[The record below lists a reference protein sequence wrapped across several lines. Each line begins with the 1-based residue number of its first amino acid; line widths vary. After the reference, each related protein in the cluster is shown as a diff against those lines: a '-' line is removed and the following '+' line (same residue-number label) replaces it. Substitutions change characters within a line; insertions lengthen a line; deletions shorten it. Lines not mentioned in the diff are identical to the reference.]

1 MARISAETRTRLRAC
16 TVTRR
21 IEDFGLL
28 VAELQ
33 AYFGTTCDNLT
44 PNEALMVA
52 RAVGFGKADIV
63 IVILDSEDTQGQEQA
78 RSILEAAREAG
89 KRTVLIAEAISPI
102 TLHRLLRAG
111 ADEFVPYPLPDGA
124 LTEALN
130 GLKAS
135 LGGHSSG
142 ARGRNSEGKN
152 GRIYA
157 IQSLAG
163 GAGSSTFAVN
173 LAWELANFV
182 QNDQKSVCILDLDL
196 QSGSVATYLDLA
208 RTEKVYE
215 LLSQT
220 SHMDD
225 GAFLSALHNY
235 RDRLHVLTA
244 PAEMLPLDLLIPEEI
259 ERIIA
264 MARQQFDIVIVDMP
278 RAIVHWTEAVLDMS
292 ELYFTLLESDLRS
305 AYNTLRMIRAMRA
318 DGIGLEKFRFIL
330 NRAPRPTDLAARAYT
345 KRMAESLGIEF
356 FLSLPEGGPQIRTA
370 NDQGLPLA
378 EYAPKNPLS
387 KEIRRFARELFNAPE
402 HTVIA
407 AE

>member
-1 MARISAETRTRLRAC
+1 MARISTDPKPRLRAC

-44 PNEALMVA
+44 PSEALMVA

-63 IVILDSEDTQGQEQA
+63 IVILDSEDAQGQEQA
-78 RSILEAAREAG
+78 RSILEAAQEAG
-89 KRTVLIAEAISPI
+89 KKTLLIAEAVSPT

-111 ADEFVPYPLPDGA
+111 ADEFVPYPLPERA
-124 LTEALN
+124 LNEALD
-130 GLKAS
+130 GLKGS
-135 LGGHSSG
+135 LGGHASG
-142 ARGRNSEGKN
+142 ARSRTAAGKD
-152 GRIYA
+152 GRILA

-163 GAGSSTFAVN
+163 GAGGSTFAVN
-173 LAWELANFV
+173 LAWELAGFA
-182 QNDQKSVCILDLDL
+182 QHARKSVCILDLDL
-196 QSGSVATYLDLA
+196 QSGSVATYLDLT

-259 ERIIA
+259 ERVIA

-278 RAIVHWTEAVLDMS
+278 RTIVHWTEAVLDMS
-292 ELYFTLLESDLRS
+292 ELYFTVLESDLRS

-330 NRAPRPTDLAARAYT
+330 NRAPRLTDLAARAYVR
-345 KRMAESLGIEF
+345 RMAESLGIEF
-356 FLSLPEGGPQIRTA
+356 YLTLPDGGSQIRAA

-387 KEIRRFARELFNAPE
+387 KEIRRFAKEILNTTE

>member
-1 MARISAETRTRLRAC
+1 MARISNDDPTRLRAC
-16 TVTRR
+16 TVTQR

-44 PNEALMVA
+44 PSEALTIA
-52 RAVGFGKADIV
+52 RASGFGKADIV
-63 IVILDSEDTQGQEQA
+63 IVILDSEDTKGQEQA
-78 RSILEAAREAG
+78 RSIIEAACQAG
-89 KRTVLIAEAISPI
+89 KKTMLIAEAVSPI
-102 TLHRLLRAG
+102 TLHRMLRAG
-111 ADEFVPYPLPDGA
+111 ADDFVPYPPPDRA

-130 GLKAS
+130 SLRAS
-135 LGGHSSG
+135 LGSRPSGHRAPPAPEKSG
-142 ARGRNSEGKN
+142 RVF
-152 GRIYA
+152 A

-173 LAWELANFV
+173 LAWELAACA
-182 QNDQKSVCILDLDL
+182 QHTQRTVCVLDLDL
-196 QSGSVATYLDLA
+196 QSGSVATYLDLT

-225 GAFLSALHNY
+225 GAFLSALHHY

-244 PAEMLPLDLLIPEEI
+244 PAEMLPLDLLTPEEI
-259 ERIIA
+259 ERVVA
-264 MARQQFDIVIVDMP
+264 MARQQFDIVIIDMP
-278 RAIVHWTEAVLDMS
+278 RTIVHWTEAVLDMS
-292 ELYFTLLESDLRS
+292 ELYFTLLEADLRS
-305 AYNTLRMIRAMRA
+305 AYNTLRMIRAMKA

-330 NRAPRPTDLAARAYT
+330 NRGPRITDLAARTYT

-356 FLSLPEGGPQIRTA
+356 YLTLPDGGTPVRAA
-370 NDQGLPLA
+370 NDNGLPLA
-378 EYAPKNPLS
+378 EYAPRNPLC
-387 KEIRRFARELFNAPE
+387 KEIRRFARGLFDHTE
-402 HTVIA
+402 HTIVA